1 MAATLA
7 AIAPDIALIQEA
19 PRLLLWRWSCWLLA
33 RRSGLK
39 RVVGGA
45 PAAGNLLLVSSR
57 VTVVEAAAVR
67 LAKRPRLHRRGA
79 VLAVLEVAGRRLGVL
94 GTHLDLDAG
103 ARLETV
109 GRLRARAPDGVP
121 LVVGADVNEEPGGP
135 AWTALSAGL
144 VDAAADIGP
153 TFPARA
159 PSRRIDGLFV
169 DPALAVLAVRRPDP
183 GPVSDHLPLVADLG

>member
-7 AIAPDIALIQEA
+7 AIAPDVALIQEA

-33 RRSGLK
+33 RRSGLR
-39 RVVGGA
+39 RVAGGA

-57 VTVVEAAAVR
+57 VTVVEASAVR

-79 VLAVLEVAGRRLGVL
+79 VLAVLEVGGRRLGVL

-103 ARLETV
+103 ARLETA
-109 GRLRARAPDGVP
+109 GRLRVRAPRGVP

-135 AWTALSAGL
+135 AWTALSGGL
-144 VDAAADIGP
+144 ADVAADCGP

-169 DPALAVLAVRRPDP
+169 DPALAVLAVHRPDP